1 MKEKVQTME
10 IIPAEVARK
19 RTDTALRKNMK
30 IN

>member
-19 RTDTALRKNMK
+19 RTDNGFDRTETA
-30 IN
+30 